1 MQQVIPR
8 SSLKRDILQK
18 GFSLIE
24 LLIVIVVISLV
35 YVVGLSSFDVSKPKA
50 KALTPLNLK
59 KTIVSSEFFT
69 GHATLMCVDKC
80 RTCYLRQDVS
90 ASFTPYA
97 NKIDLKGIKAYTI
110 DSSDSLRE
118 IEYHRYNDK
127 RICLVMDFYN
137 NGSSTQI
144 ILEDK
149 KGAYFLPAFF
159 GDAKKFDSPEDAKE
173 YWLKK
178 STLISDSGE
187 YY

>member
-1 MQQVIPR
+1 M
-8 SSLKRDILQK
+8 STSKKEAFQK

-24 LLIVIVVISLV
+24 LLIVIVIIGLV
-35 YVVGLSSFDVSKPKA
+35 YAMGLSSFNVSKPKA

-80 RTCYLRQDVS
+80 KSCYLRRDVS
-90 ASFTPYA
+90 SVFRPYS
-97 NKIDLKGIKAYTI
+97 NKIDLRGIKAYTV
-110 DSSDSLRE
+110 DSSDALRE
-118 IEYHRYNDK
+118 LEYERYDDK
-127 RICLVMDFYN
+127 KICLVMDFYN

-144 ILEDK
+144 ILKNE

-173 YWLKK
+173 YWLQQ
-178 STLISDSGE
+178 STLVSNSGE